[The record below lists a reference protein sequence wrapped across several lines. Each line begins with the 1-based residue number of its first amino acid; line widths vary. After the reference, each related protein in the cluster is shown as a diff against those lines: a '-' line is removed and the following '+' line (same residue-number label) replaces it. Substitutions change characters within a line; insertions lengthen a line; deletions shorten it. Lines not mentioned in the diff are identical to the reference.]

1 MNYVLSRSYFSLVAT
16 FLRSFV
22 RSPQA
27 AWINYVS
34 FFFKLNFPCL
44 SFLSTRNE
52 NFLFVYLFIL
62 SGKRSES
69 DLRIHVSHRRV
80 NLPRGYVYLHREKKK
95 LPTARNVLP
104 WKILE
109 RFQPA
114 SLHDDLIVSIV
125 QRGKVVPRCFR
136 SACLGGESCRGK
148 TRPSIPPSSTL
159 FFWKYP

>member
-95 LPTARNVLP
+95 ITNDEKRSSLENLGAISAGKFTRRSNLIKNSKEQP
-104 WKILE
+104 WRGNPFVI
-109 RFQPA
+109 RRRW
-114 SLHDDLIVSIV
+114 SLNRLRTYV
-125 QRGKVVPRCFR
+125 
-136 SACLGGESCRGK
+136 
-148 TRPSIPPSSTL
+148 TRHVHRQAGV
-159 FFWKYP
+159 